1 MVMAGGGCEDA
12 EKAEQVLLQVDG
24 DVDAAI
30 EFLIAE
36 QAAGETVSE
45 SNVFPEKDSNGHG
58 ENITSD
64 KHQNGDLGHG
74 IDQSTNVKKVENDKT
89 SCEADKLQKIPRNK
103 VCPCGSKKKYKAC
116 CGAAACGK
124 KLVINQGP
132 EPELMRGKK
141 GTKQGRKVTPVMK
154 APSRGSD
161 EALPDMGALCI

>member
-1 MVMAGGGCEDA
+1 MVMASCGSEDA

-36 QAAGETVSE
+36 QAAGETVNE
-45 SNVFPEKDSNGHG
+45 SNVFPEKDSNGNG
-58 ENITSD
+58 ENRTSD

-74 IDQSTNVKKVENDKT
+74 ADESSNIKKVDNDKT
-89 SCEADKLQKIPRNK
+89 SCKIDKKIPRNK

-116 CGAAACGK
+116 CGTAASGK
-124 KLVINQGP
+124 KLVINQEP
-132 EPELMRGKK
+132 EPESVRDKK
-141 GTKQGRKVTPVMK
+141 RKKQGKKVTPVTK
-154 APSRGSD
+154 APSCESD